1 MARLSNDALNP
12 PPVTALTSSGHR
24 PSPQNRGTGCVG
36 YPGGL
41 DRRIIL
47 QSDLDIYMVQVFAS
61 GSMTGDFDGR
71 DVSATAGD
79 ICIQDLTQPFASQVD
94 AGSRLCIA
102 IPRQELERHV
112 GPRNLHGVVL
122 KAVWPMTRL
131 ITTYLEGLVSLQE
144 TLGGPQ
150 ALAAQEALITLLASA
165 LTAETPDQTHEQAPL
180 AVALRQRVLMFIQQ
194 NLHAKDLSPETIQRQ
209 FNVSRAHLYRAFAA
223 DGGVAKVVQDKR
235 LDATCLELLKPEN
248 AARSITDI
256 AYSMGFSSSNQLLR
270 SFRARFG
277 ITPTEARHEGLASGL
292 QNGLTPDLQA
302 YFSHLLETK
311 WTRPAR
317 PL

>member
-1 MARLSNDALNP
+1 MADEIFISTAMVETGARSDFWREATKPVFETSLLPDQKGAQLEGALRSRQL
-12 PPVTALTSSGHR
+12 ASLLIGRTSFNGQR
-24 PSPQNRGTGCVG
+24 YIR
-36 YPGGL
+36 

-47 QSDLDIYMVQVFAS
+47 QSDLDIYMVQVSAS
-61 GSMTGDFDGR
+61 GSMTGDFNGR

-94 AGSRLCIA
+94 AGSRLSTA
-102 IPRQELERHV
+102 IPRHELERHV

-165 LTAETPDQTHEQAPL
+165 LTAEMLDQTHEQAPL

-209 FNVSRAHLYRAFAA
+209 FNVSRAHPYRAYPPSANTWRSH
-223 DGGVAKVVQDKR
+223 GSR
-235 LDATCLELLKPEN
+235 CRTELSTATAPS
-248 AARSITDI
+248 RSWIS
-256 AYSMGFSSSNQLLR
+256 A
-270 SFRARFG
+270 
-277 ITPTEARHEGLASGL
+277 P
-292 QNGLTPDLQA
+292 
-302 YFSHLLETK
+302 
-311 WTRPAR
+311 
-317 PL
+317 

>member
-1 MARLSNDALNP
+1 
-12 PPVTALTSSGHR
+12 
-24 PSPQNRGTGCVG
+24 
-36 YPGGL
+36 
-41 DRRIIL
+41 
-47 QSDLDIYMVQVFAS
+47 
-61 GSMTGDFDGR
+61 
-71 DVSATAGD
+71 
-79 ICIQDLTQPFASQVD
+79 
-94 AGSRLCIA
+94 
-102 IPRQELERHV
+102 
-112 GPRNLHGVVL
+112 
-122 KAVWPMTRL
+122 MTRL